1 MKKPNNILLNL
12 CFCVF
17 ALIMLSA
24 CGGGGGAAD
33 DGTGEDVAGGG
44 GDGNTC
50 LFQCGDNIIG
60 GEDAVCDP
68 ETHFCATPEKIEIAT
83 CQTATH
89 NCETGIRTCD
99 NTERFCNTPDKVSRG
114 AACDARV
121 YDCTGT
127 GDRLACNDREKF
139 CGTGETETLRELCEP
154 RSHACGENNQG
165 TGLALTCNDLTH
177 FCGTTGDLRADCNPA
192 SHACGENNQGTG
204 RALAC
209 NDITNF
215 CGTGET
221 GEPRADCEPRSH
233 ACGAGNQGTGIA
245 LKCNDITHFC
255 ETGETEAPR
264 ATCNPRSHA
273 CGVDDH
279 TNLPQGTGKLLACND
294 ITHFCGTGESQTPR
308 ADCNLRSH
316 ECGTGNQ
323 GTGFALRCNDL
334 THFCGTGETE
344 ELRATCD
351 PRSHDCGPR
360 NPNNNNLFSGTG
372 KRSDCNDYDRFCGEG
387 ESRTLRT
394 ECEPRSHDCG
404 PDATGLALDC
414 NDITHFCDTAEA
426 PRTGCDANIYNC
438 TTGWYNPGTRDVVT
452 GYLPPN
458 TEQPP
463 AGGWNAALRTA
474 RGGDYHAS
482 GGADRIGAAYAHARG
497 YSGIIKG
504 TSNSV
509 TVSIVGEGKVDR
521 YHKDLSAQLVAG
533 YVATNEN
540 SDPNAGTCTG
550 IGSYLD
556 AHLYYKEACRAV
568 SSNAFILEKRK
579 QSTHIAGI
587 IAGRSGNGG
596 IQGIAYNAKI
606 KPINIS
612 IDTDTATIRN
622 AEAARDVA
630 GSARIMHTWGTP
642 ERVAAED
649 AYRAANQ
656 AVYDAYEPTREKRA
670 KAIAQA
676 SGEDIAVMLN
686 NWHIEYT
693 REVRKSGLYY
703 RLRHSLTTSTLRY
716 SLERLSASE
725 ITAWKKAAETTVLVF
740 AAGDYGHNNENGL
753 PKTYTDSTLSTRSY
767 SPAGYITHS
776 NNGSGSFSYPHYDI
790 PELRGKLLN
799 VIALDSNNTIYKY
812 SSGCGNTKDFCLGAP
827 GVDINSTTI
836 GPSYSS
842 HSTYVEQSG
851 TAQAAAHVAGAVA
864 VLKGAFPHLT
874 PTQLVSIILDSA
886 DYIPLKENELGE
898 DSNVVYGRGAL
909 NLARA
914 SEPLGEMYMVAPS
927 GTALGADASLD
938 NSGITIPTSF
948 GGALTDLTVGFMDD
962 YDRAFIGFPTR
973 IAQQNIAFTL
983 DETMATWDSPELQSI
998 TLDSNSKMQFTNY
1011 DESEDAKDTLMFTH
1025 SLPNHTIGFSYNEEQ
1040 KTPDLNLANAGEEL
1054 HFQKILPIAKDLM
1067 QLNSTYKLGKNLTV
1081 KNAITSGEFDT
1092 GNRFNEAMTN
1102 LNYAG
1107 ENRNLTIGAGTLKEY
1122 GQFLGAS
1129 GTGAYQL
1136 SDATSSQVTHLAV
1149 TQNLPRNSAIKLK
1162 YTGFKTEVD
1171 MRYDNFA
1178 KINDLTANEY
1188 QLSLTKKQL
1197 FGKND
1202 SLNLELI
1209 QPFAVTDGKLQQ
1221 NTVLGYT
1228 ADGNYNNVTQ
1238 NYTLA
1243 PANRRQQLRMT
1254 WQNQINHE
1262 RKTKL
1267 FISMQYENHVD
1278 NVRDNNDSQILG
1290 GISTRF

>member
-12 CFCVF
+12 CFCAF

-24 CGGGGGAAD
+24 CGGGGGAPD
-33 DGTGEDVAGGG
+33 DGVPDGESVGG
-44 GDGNTC
+44 GDGATC
-50 LFQCGDNIIG
+50 LFQCTTVVGDETPAEPTCN
-60 GEDAVCDP
+60 D

-83 CQTATH
+83 CQDATH

-99 NTERFCNTPDKVSRG
+99 NAERFCNTPDKVSRG

-165 TGLALTCNDLTH
+165 TGLALDCNDLDY
-177 FCGTTGDLRADCNPA
+177 FCGTTGDLRADCKPA
-192 SHACGENNQGTG
+192 SHDCGEDNQGTG

-245 LKCNDITHFC
+245 LDCNDITHFC
-255 ETGETEAPR
+255 GTGESEAER
-264 ATCNPRSHA
+264 ATCEPRSHA
-273 CGVDDH
+273 CGAD
-279 TNLPQGTGKLLACND
+279 NQGTGARLACND
-294 ITHFCGTGESQTPR
+294 ITHFCGTGETGAER
-308 ADCNLRSH
+308 ATCNLRSH
-316 ECGTGNQ
+316 ACGAGNQ

-344 ELRATCD
+344 EPRASCD
-351 PRSHDCGPR
+351 IRTHNCGPR

-372 KRSDCNDYDRFCGEG
+372 KLSDCNDYDRFCGEG
-387 ESRTLRT
+387 ESRTLRVN
-394 ECEPRSHDCG
+394 CEPRSHDCG

-414 NDITHFCDTAEA
+414 NDITHFCDAAKA
-426 PRTGCDANIYNC
+426 PRTDCDANIYNC
-438 TTGWYNPGTRDVVT
+438 TTGWYNPGTRDTVT

-463 AGGWNAALRTA
+463 AGGWVAALRTA

-509 TVSIVGEGKVDR
+509 TVSIVGESKIDR
-521 YHKDLSAQLVAG
+521 NHKDLSAQWVDG
-533 YVATNEN
+533 YVANSEN
-540 SDPNAGTCTG
+540 SREYAGTCRG
-550 IGSYLD
+550 IGTHYTN
-556 AHLYYKEACRAV
+556 CGAV
-568 SSNAFILEKRK
+568 PNNAFIREKRR
-579 QSTHIAGI
+579 QNTHLAGI

-606 KPINIS
+606 KPIDIF
-612 IDTDTATIRN
+612 IDTDTATIRDAEAAN
-622 AEAARDVA
+622 EAARDA
-630 GSARIMHTWGTP
+630 FIAALDTP
-642 ERVAAED
+642 EEEAALD
-649 AYRAANQ
+649 AYRAAED
-656 AVYDAYEPTREKRA
+656 VLLEAYKPFHEKRA
-670 KAIAQA
+670 KAITQA
-676 SGEDIAVMLN
+676 SGANIAVMVN
-686 NWHIEYT
+686 NWHIERPGTVNGYYYRAT
-693 REVRKSGLYY
+693 RSFESGSHYPSGLN
-703 RLRHSLTTSTLRY
+703 
-716 SLERLSASE
+716 ASQK
-725 ITAWKKAAETTVLVF
+725 TAWRKAAETTVLVF
-740 AAGDYGHNNENGL
+740 GAGDYSFNTETGMFKL
-753 PKTYTDSTLSTRSY
+753 YTDKTRSTRVADSSSAAYGNRPGSY
-767 SPAGYITHS
+767 GNLLNS
-776 NNGSGSFSYPHYDI
+776 I
-790 PELRGKLLN
+790 PELRGKFLQ

-812 SSGCGNTKDFCLGAP
+812 SNGCGATSQNWCLGAP
-827 GVDINSTTI
+827 GVDINSATI
-836 GPSYSS
+836 SADPYTS
-842 HSTYVEQSG
+842 HSTYEVQSG
-851 TAQAAAHVAGAVA
+851 TAQASAHVAGAVA

-886 DYIPLKENELGE
+886 DYIPLKENDLGE

-914 SEPLGEMYMVAPS
+914 TEPLGEKYMVAPS
-927 GTALGADASLD
+927 GTALDAGITID

-948 GGALTDLTVGFMDD
+948 GGALTDLTAGFTDD
-962 YDRAFIGFPTR
+962 YDRAFIGFPER

-998 TLDSNSKMQFTNY
+998 ALDSNSKMQFTNY
-1011 DESEDAKDTLMFTH
+1011 DESEDAKDTLIFTH
-1025 SLPNHTIGFSYNEEQ
+1025 HLPNHTIGFSYNEES
-1040 KTPDLNLANAGEEL
+1040 KSPDLMLAGDSQEL

-1067 QLNSTYKLGKNLTV
+1067 QVNSTYKLGKAWNV
-1081 KNAITSGEFDT
+1081 KNALTSGEFDT
-1092 GNRFNEAMTN
+1092 GNRFNEAMAN
-1102 LNYAG
+1102 LNYTG
-1107 ENRNLTIGAGTLKEY
+1107 ENHQLTIGAGTLKEY

-1149 TQNLPRNSAIKLK
+1149 TQNLPRNSSVKLK
-1162 YTGFKTEVD
+1162 YTSFKTEVD
-1171 MRYDNFA
+1171 MRYNNFA

-1188 QLSLTKKQL
+1188 QLTLTKKQL
-1197 FGKND
+1197 FGKHD
-1202 SLNLELI
+1202 SLNFELI
-1209 QPFAVTDGKLQQ
+1209 QPFAVTDGTLQQ
-1221 NTVLGYT
+1221 STVLGYT
-1228 ADGNYNNVTQ
+1228 ADGDYNNVTQ
-1238 NYTLA
+1238 NFELA
-1243 PANRRQQLRMT
+1243 PTNRRQQLRMT
-1254 WQNQINHE
+1254 WQNQLNNLKS
-1262 RKTKL
+1262 KTKL
-1267 FISMQYENHVD
+1267 FVSMQYDRHVG
-1278 NVRDNNDSQILG
+1278 NLRDKEDSQILG